1 MRSLGF
7 GGDQD
12 VGEQEEVPVLRLH
25 PRLELNVRVEEER
38 PVRVDEEGLD
48 QRARVWAH
56 GRQEALPGAHVGK
69 TFSVKAF
76 QCFCLN
82 SMDFLSSDRDLVT
95 LNSICFDQRAHPRI
109 EGTSVDTFHLRRQR

>member
-1 MRSLGF
+1 MCSLGF

-25 PRLELNVRVEEER
+25 SCLELNMCVEEER

-56 GRQEALPGAHVGK
+56 GRQEALSGTHGAK
-69 TFSVKAF
+69 TFSVKKHF
-76 QCFCLN
+76 SFLVLN
-82 SMDFLSSDRDLVT
+82 SMDFLSSDHDLLK
-95 LNSICFDQRAHPRI
+95 LNSICFDQNTAASHK
-109 EGTSVDTFHLRRQR
+109 GHDCADAFHL